1 MTTKALAAQQIDAAA
16 AAYSRAFMDDPF
28 SVWVTPHPVR
38 REHDLPLFFR
48 MAMRYALRYGGRV
61 EVSDGRP
68 GAVATWLAPDHPLPT
83 NLGMLRT
90 GLLGLLWA
98 GGWSGAGRFFTFG
111 EQLEGLHARDVK
123 RPHWYLWLL
132 AVDPPFQGKGLGG
145 TLLRSR
151 LQEADRDAL
160 PCYLETAKESN
171 VSLYQRFG
179 FEVRREERLG
189 RDGPRFWTML
199 RAPR

>member
-1 MTTKALAAQQIDAAA
+1 MTMQALVAQQLDAAA
-16 AAYSRAFMDDPF
+16 AAYTRAFMDDPF
-28 SVWVTPHPVR
+28 SMWVTPDPAQ

-48 MAMRYALRYGGRV
+48 MAMRYAMRYGGRV

-68 GAVATWLAPDHPLPT
+68 GAVATWLAPDRPMPT

-123 RPHWYLWLL
+123 QPHWYLWLL

-151 LQEADRDAL
+151 LQEADRAAL
-160 PCYLETAKESN
+160 ACYLETAKESN

>member
-1 MTTKALAAQQIDAAA
+1 MQALVAQQLDAAA
-16 AAYSRAFMDDPF
+16 AVYTRAFMDDPF
-28 SVWVTPHPVR
+28 SVWVTPDPVR

-48 MAMRYALRYGGRV
+48 MAMRYAMRYGGRV
-61 EVSDGRP
+61 EASDGRP
-68 GAVATWLAPDHPLPT
+68 GAVATWLAPERPLPT

-123 RPHWYLWLL
+123 QPHWYLWLL
-132 AVDPPFQGKGLGG
+132 AVDPPLQGKGLGG
-145 TLLRSR
+145 ALLRSR
-151 LQEADRDAL
+151 LQEADRAGL

-179 FEVRREERLG
+179 FEVRREQRLG

-199 RAPR
+199 RVPR